1 MLEKLTK
8 SPDPKFTANWN
19 ELAHSVV
26 QLLKM
31 RVGSGLILK
40 WIGGVP
46 SLALSDQTKG
56 IPFYND
62 SGEAAPAWAYM
73 PVTGYDTT
81 KKILKV
87 GKPSTTFYQAHL
99 INSGL
104 PIPYQQTG
112 FAQDS
117 LEQRLLYNSGTPAVG
132 EGYGPT
138 PGQWYATK
146 NYPQASVCQGIHDS
160 SAKIML
166 ATLGVIEKGLAK
178 SNGTIANA
186 GSGAISIYA
195 GAGAWTTDT
204 GQDPTAVNIG
214 PPVVLNDLL
223 QFDHLNGQMVFSKVC
238 TT

>member
-1 MLEKLTK
+1 MPEGEFNVLTQEFVNEIRK
-8 SPDPKFTANWN
+8 WMSGGTASSGAVSGVSAQSASEPRESPRRPVILINSESTDVPAGGC
-19 ELAHSVV
+19 LAVV
-26 QLLKM
+26 ETYQSKA
-31 RVGSGLILK
+31 GPIFWK
-40 WIGGVP
+40 C
-46 SLALSDQTKG
+46 AQ
-56 IPFYND
+56 
-62 SGEAAPAWAYM
+62 
-73 PVTGYDTT
+73 
-81 KKILKV
+81 
-87 GKPSTTFYQAHL
+87 PSTTFHRQHTFAPL
-99 INSGL
+99 TGL
-104 PIPYQQTG
+104 KANGQCL
-112 FAQDS
+112 AQDGPAYYA
-117 LEQRLLYNSGTPAVG
+117 LYNSGTPAND

-138 PGQWYATK
+138 PGQYYLTK
-146 NYPQASVCQGIHDS
+146 SYPQCSVCTGVWDS

-204 GQDPTAVNIG
+204 GQDPTAVNLG